1 MQKGTKTGE
10 ITAYSAVRSADRA
23 SFAAPDGTGNL
34 ADTVDTIAELV
45 TAVDD
50 LTVGSDVT
58 AERTSIYL
66 DAADVAQNTIH
77 SGSFDEAIVAGY
89 DLEFSFS
96 NGGASGTPR
105 AYVAMPSDEF
115 LSLTAQAAAPT
126 TAAQAQGI

>member
-1 MQKGTKTGE
+1 M
-10 ITAYSAVRSADRA
+10 
-23 SFAAPDGTGNL
+23 
-34 ADTVDTIAELV
+34 DTVDELV

-96 NGGASGTPR
+96 SGGATVALR
-105 AYVAMPSDEF
+105 ALM
-115 LSLTAQAAAPT
+115 LR
-126 TAAQAQGI
+126 